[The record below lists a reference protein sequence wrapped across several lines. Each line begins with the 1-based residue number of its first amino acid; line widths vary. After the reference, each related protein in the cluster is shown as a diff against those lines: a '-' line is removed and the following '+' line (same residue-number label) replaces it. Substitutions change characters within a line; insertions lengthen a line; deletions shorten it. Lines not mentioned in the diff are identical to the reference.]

1 MDSLQGMEK
10 MKNKFRSFEDAK
22 KFVQIL
28 NLKSNKEW
36 RIFAKSKDFPAD
48 IPTSPDHI
56 YKKSWTNWGDWLGT
70 GRISTDKKQY
80 RSFQNAR
87 NFIRT
92 QKLMN
97 NKEWRKFAKSK
108 DFPADIPA
116 SPEKVYKN
124 KGWNGWGDFLG
135 TGNIAVYNRTFLSFQ
150 DAREFV
156 RRLNLKNSDDWQ
168 LYCKSGKKPNDI
180 PSSPKYLYK
189 NEYLG
194 IKDWLGT
201 GKRIVYDDFEDAKKF
216 VQSLKIKGNKEWR
229 IFAKSKDFPA
239 DIPKSPDKIYKKEWE
254 GWGDFLG
261 TGSVATFNRKYKTF
275 EEARTFVQSLGLKNH
290 NEWRVY
296 CKSSNN
302 PSDIPKSPEK
312 VYKKEWTSW
321 GDFLGTGTIAPQNRE
336 YSDFEDAKK
345 FVQSLGLKSR
355 KEWNEYCKSSNK
367 PDNIPT
373 KPDMT
378 YKNKGWKGVG
388 DFLGTGTIAPQNR
401 EYSDFEDA
409 KKFVQSLKIKGNKE
423 WRIFAK
429 SKDFPADIPKSPDK
443 IYKKEWTSWGAFLGT
458 GSISSSKMIW
468 REFSESKK
476 FIKSLKLK
484 NVNEWYRYCKSGNK
498 PYDIPSNPNLVY
510 KKDWKD
516 FGDFLGTGI
525 VSLQVRSQQWLGY
538 EESKKI
544 VRTFA
549 KKYNLKNWND
559 WRKFAKSGELPDNIP
574 TNPSTVYSKKR
585 NK

>member
-239 DIPKSPDKIYKKEWE
+239 DIPKSADKIYKKEWE

-321 GDFLGTGTIAPQNRE
+321 
-336 YSDFEDAKK
+336 
-345 FVQSLGLKSR
+345 
-355 KEWNEYCKSSNK
+355 
-367 PDNIPT
+367 
-373 KPDMT
+373 
-378 YKNKGWKGVG
+378 G